1 MVLPLALAGLLPTG
15 PRIVSVGRIESFEKL
30 ITPDVL
36 LLFAL
41 SVILAVTVWVPSDNV
56 FGSIEVEN
64 VPFEQV
70 VVIGELVSTITET
83 V

>member
-1 MVLPLALAGLLPTG
+1 
-15 PRIVSVGRIESFEKL
+15 
-30 ITPDVL
+30 
-36 LLFAL
+36 
-41 SVILAVTVWVPSDNV
+41 V